1 MYRALACHP
10 ASPAGPVLGVEAT
23 AHRTAPGVLTIG
35 FVVHGDISAVL
46 LPPGRPPTRED
57 NLWKHTCFEAFVQA
71 HGSHAYC
78 EWNLSPSAQWAAYA
92 FDRYRE
98 GMRNQ
103 AGAVTPWIET
113 HAEPR
118 RYELKATIDVSEAP
132 LPRDVLW
139 SLGLTAVVETA
150 AGLSYWAL
158 AHPAPKPDFH
168 NAAGFV
174 YEAPPAE
181 TS

>member
-1 MYRALACHP
+1 MYRALARHP
-10 ASPAGPVLGVEAT
+10 ASPAGPVEGVEAM
-23 AHRTAPGVLTIG
+23 AHRTASGVLVVG
-35 FVVHGDISAVL
+35 YVVHGDISAIS
-46 LPPGRPPTRED
+46 LPPARPPSRED

-71 HGSHAYC
+71 HGAQSYC
-78 EWNLSPSAQWAAYA
+78 EWNFSPSTQWAAYA

-103 AGAVTPWIET
+103 PAVTPLIELR
-113 HAEPR
+113 AERR

-132 LPRDVLW
+132 LPRNVLW
-139 SLGLTAVVETA
+139 SVGLSAVIETG

-158 AHPAPKPDFH
+158 AHPAPQPDFH

-174 YEAPPAE
+174 YDAPPAE
-181 TS
+181 SS